1 MNRHELGKLPMIE
14 LLNNINMNIEE
25 CLYQI
30 LSRCTDDMKR
40 SRCEKMKCCYDCLSE
55 WLNEG
60 GRKMYIKNKWY
71 EPCEVNAMVSKLE
84 DEKRI
89 AEEELAKAKA
99 LLMQIRAFYGE
110 TMSWGMYEED
120 VLELIGEEHRN
131 ENSHR
136 WEL

>member
-1 MNRHELGKLPMIE
+1 MNRNKLGKLPMIE
-14 LLNNINMNIEE
+14 LLNNINMSIEE

-30 LSRCTDDMKR
+30 LSRCTNDMKN

-71 EPCEVNAMVSKLE
+71 EPCEVNALVSKLE

-89 AEEELAKAKA
+89 AEEQLERSKA
-99 LLMQIRAFYGE
+99 LLMQIRAYYGS
-110 TMSWGMYEED
+110 TMSWEMYEED
-120 VLELIGEEHRN
+120 VIELIGEEHRN

-136 WEL
+136 RQS

>member
-1 MNRHELGKLPMIE
+1 
-14 LLNNINMNIEE
+14 
-25 CLYQI
+25 
-30 LSRCTDDMKR
+30 
-40 SRCEKMKCCYDCLSE
+40 
-55 WLNEG
+55 
-60 GRKMYIKNKWY
+60 MYIKNKWY